1 VATEE
6 TPNPEKEVAVE
17 VILTSSPH
25 ITTAFIFP
33 GSIKNEF
40 IIGNPIELLLGFSNT
55 GDTAVNVT
63 SVAAS
68 LRYPSDWR
76 YFIQNYTKQA
86 LSVVVQ
92 PGQQNTFLYK
102 FLPDPL
108 LEPREFGLSAQ
119 VFYHD
124 AEGGN
129 FTSYFFNST
138 VHLVESSESIDAQ
151 TLFTYIGIVGVAGL
165 VLFIIYK
172 AVSDKKV
179 KRAPKF
185 ETGTQNKNVIDDECW
200 KEHTPSQRALR
211 FKDLQQIL
219 ENPRINKI
227 ITFDNWDIHK
237 KKERL
242 DCWKLY

>member
-1 VATEE
+1 MKICFFFLLLLSTISFSFSEDVVEAEA
-6 TPNPEKEVAVE
+6 PNTEKELVPE

-25 ITTAFIFP
+25 ITTVFIFP
-33 GSIKNEF
+33 GSTKNELL
-40 IIGNPIELLLGFSNT
+40 IGNPVELLLGFSNT
-55 GDTAVNVT
+55 GETAVNVT
-63 SVAAS
+63 SVSAS

-86 LSVVVQ
+86 LSVVVK
-92 PGQQNTFLYK
+92 PGEQNTFLYK

-124 AEGGN
+124 SEGGN
-129 FTSYFFNST
+129 FTSYFFNNT
-138 VHLVESSESIDAQ
+138 VNLVESSESIDAQ

-172 AVSDKKV
+172 AVSNKKV

-185 ETGTQNKNVIDDECW
+185 ETGTQSKDVIDDEW
-200 KEHTPSQRALR
+200 LEGTHAKPKSPKVQRSPTKSR
-211 FKDLQQIL
+211 KPKNQ
-219 ENPRINKI
+219 
-227 ITFDNWDIHK
+227 
-237 KKERL
+237 
-242 DCWKLY
+242 

>member
-1 VATEE
+1 MKICFFFLLLLSTISLSLCEDVAEPEAPNTE
-6 TPNPEKEVAVE
+6 KDVAVE
-17 VILTSSPH
+17 VILTASPH
-25 ITTAFIFP
+25 ITTAFTFP
-33 GSIKNEF
+33 GSTKNEF
-40 IIGNPIELLLGFSNT
+40 IIGNPVELLLGFSNN
-55 GDTAVNVT
+55 GETAVNVT
-63 SVAAS
+63 IVSAS
-68 LRYPSDWR
+68 LRYPTDWR

-86 LSVVVQ
+86 LSVVIQ

-108 LEPREFGLSAQ
+108 LEPREFGFSAQ

-185 ETGTQNKNVIDDECW
+185 ETGTQNKNVIDDEW
-200 KEHTPSQRALR
+200 LEGTHAKPKSPKVQRSPTNTR
-211 FKDLQQIL
+211 KPKNQ
-219 ENPRINKI
+219 
-227 ITFDNWDIHK
+227 
-237 KKERL
+237 
-242 DCWKLY
+242 